1 MKIKEKKLTRGLS
14 KLQLAILFVLPSIF
28 VIIFTLGY
36 PIGYGAWLSFHDYSL
51 IDGKE
56 APTFAGITNYI
67 YAVTQDSLF
76 WVSLKNTLL
85 YAIGVVALS
94 FIAGFSIALAL
105 NKPIAGRV
113 FWRTLFF
120 FPWVIP
126 SVVVSLLFMWMFN
139 ANYGIVN
146 YILLKLGFINE
157 YMGWLISPNFAMLT
171 LIIITAWKLAPFMMV
186 MFLAGLQTIPKE
198 QVEAAIVDGAK
209 GVQVF
214 RYVTIPNLREMIMIV
229 TLMGMIWE
237 FQDFTYIW
245 VITKGG
251 PVTATTTW
259 PIYIYKTAFRFFDLG
274 YASSMGVIWM
284 IAILIFSI
292 FYIKYLGYEEQ

>member
-1 MKIKEKKLTRGLS
+1 MEIREKKLARSLS
-14 KLQLAILFVLPSIF
+14 RLQLAILFILPSIF

-36 PIGYGAWLSFHDYSL
+36 PVGYGAWLSFQEYSL
-51 IDGKE
+51 VGKE
-56 APTFAGITNYI
+56 APSFIGISNYI
-67 YAVTQDSLF
+67 YAITQDSLF
-76 WVSLKNTLL
+76 WVSLKNTLI
-85 YAIGVVALS
+85 YSIGTVALS
-94 FIAGFSIALAL
+94 FIVGFSIALTL
-105 NKPIAGRV
+105 NKPIAGRG

-146 YILLKLGFINE
+146 YILLKLGLINE
-157 YMGWLISPNFAMLT
+157 YMRWIISPNLAMLT
-171 LIIITAWKLAPFMMV
+171 LIIITAWKLTPFMMV

-198 QVEAAIVDGAK
+198 QVEAAIVDGAR
-209 GVQVF
+209 GIQIF

-284 IAILIFSI
+284 IAILILSI
-292 FYIKYLGYEEQ
+292 FYIKYLGSEEY

>member
-1 MKIKEKKLTRGLS
+1 MEIRKKKLASGLS
-14 KLQLAILFVLPSIF
+14 RLQLAILFILPSIF

-36 PIGYGAWLSFHDYSL
+36 PISYGAWLSFQEYSL
-51 IDGKE
+51 VGKE
-56 APTFAGITNYI
+56 APSFTGISNYI
-67 YAVTQDSLF
+67 YAITQDSLF
-76 WVSLKNTLL
+76 WVSLKNTLI
-85 YAIGVVALS
+85 YSIGTVALS
-94 FIAGFSIALAL
+94 FIVGFSIALTL
-105 NKPIAGRV
+105 NKPIAGRG

-146 YILLKLGFINE
+146 YVLLKLGLINE
-157 YMGWLISPNFAMLT
+157 YMRWIISPNLAMLT
-171 LIIITAWKLAPFMMV
+171 LIIITAWKLTPFMMV

-198 QVEAAIVDGAK
+198 QVEAAIVDGAR
-209 GVQVF
+209 GIQIF

-284 IAILIFSI
+284 IAILILSI
-292 FYIKYLGYEEQ
+292 FYIKYLGSEEY

>member
-1 MKIKEKKLTRGLS
+1 MKRGLS

-36 PIGYGAWLSFHDYSL
+36 PIGYGAWLSFYDYSL
-51 IDGKE
+51 VGEEVPNFI
-56 APTFAGITNYI
+56 GIANYI
-67 YAVTQDSLF
+67 HAVTQDSLF
-76 WVSLKNTLL
+76 WVSLKNTLI
-85 YAIGVVALS
+85 YSFGTVSLS
-94 FIAGFSIALAL
+94 FIIGFSIALAL
-105 NKPIAGRV
+105 NKPIAGRG

-146 YILLKLGFINE
+146 FILLKLGLISQ
-157 YMGWLISPNFAMLT
+157 YKGWLINPNLAMLT
-171 LIIITAWKLAPFMMV
+171 LILITAWKLTPFMMV
-186 MFLAGLQTIPKE
+186 MLLSGLQTVSKDQI
-198 QVEAAIVDGAK
+198 EAAIVDGAK
-209 GVQVF
+209 EIQVF

-229 TLMGMIWE
+229 TLMGIIWE

-251 PVTATTTW
+251 PITSTTTW
-259 PIYIYKTAFRFFDLG
+259 PIYIYKNAFRFFDLSYG
-274 YASSMGVIWM
+274 SSMGVIWM
-284 IAILIFSI
+284 LAILIFSI
-292 FYIKYLGYEEQ
+292 FYIKYLGREEY

>member
-1 MKIKEKKLTRGLS
+1 MEIREKKMARGLS
-14 KLQLAILFVLPSIF
+14 RLQLAILFILPSIF

-36 PIGYGAWLSFHDYSL
+36 PISYGAWLSFQEYSL
-51 IDGKE
+51 VGKE
-56 APTFAGITNYI
+56 APSFIGISNYI
-67 YAVTQDSLF
+67 YAITQDSLF
-76 WVSLKNTLL
+76 WVSLKNTLI
-85 YAIGVVALS
+85 YSIGTVALS
-94 FIAGFSIALAL
+94 FIVGFSIALTL
-105 NKPIAGRV
+105 NKPIAGRG

-146 YILLKLGFINE
+146 YILLKLGLINE
-157 YMGWLISPNFAMLT
+157 YMRWIISPNLAMLT
-171 LIIITAWKLAPFMMV
+171 LIIITAWKLTPFMMV

-198 QVEAAIVDGAK
+198 QVEAAIVDGAR
-209 GVQVF
+209 GIQIF

-284 IAILIFSI
+284 IAILILSI
-292 FYIKYLGYEEQ
+292 FYIKYLGSEEY

>member
-1 MKIKEKKLTRGLS
+1 MEIREKKLARGLS
-14 KLQLAILFVLPSIF
+14 RLQLAILFILPSIF

-36 PIGYGAWLSFHDYSL
+36 PISYGAWLSFQEYSL
-51 IDGKE
+51 VGKE
-56 APTFAGITNYI
+56 APSFIGISNYI
-67 YAVTQDSLF
+67 YAITQDSLF
-76 WVSLKNTLL
+76 WVSLKNTLI
-85 YAIGVVALS
+85 YSIGTVALS
-94 FIAGFSIALAL
+94 FIVGFSIALTL
-105 NKPIAGRV
+105 NKPIAGRG

-146 YILLKLGFINE
+146 YILLKLGLINE
-157 YMGWLISPNFAMLT
+157 YMRWIISPNLAMLT
-171 LIIITAWKLAPFMMV
+171 LIIITAWKLTPFMMV

-209 GVQVF
+209 GIQIF

-251 PVTATTTW
+251 PITATTTW

-284 IAILIFSI
+284 IAILILSI
-292 FYIKYLGYEEQ
+292 FYIKYLGSEEY

>member
-1 MKIKEKKLTRGLS
+1 MEIREKKLARGLS
-14 KLQLAILFVLPSIF
+14 RLQLAILFVLPSIF

-51 IDGKE
+51 VGGKE
-56 APTFAGITNYI
+56 TPTFAGITNYI

-76 WVSLKNTLL
+76 WVALKNTLI
-85 YAIGVVALS
+85 YALGTVALS
-94 FIAGFSIALAL
+94 FIVGFSIALTL
-105 NKPIAGRV
+105 NKPITGRG

-146 YILLKLGFINE
+146 YILLKLGLINE
-157 YMGWLISPNFAMLT
+157 YMGWLINPNLAMLT
-171 LIIITAWKLAPFMMV
+171 LIIITAWKLTPFMMV

-214 RYVTIPNLREMIMIV
+214 RYIIIPNLREMIMIV

-251 PVTATTTW
+251 PITATTTW

-284 IAILIFSI
+284 IVILIFSI
-292 FYIKYLGYEEQ
+292 FYIKYLGSEEY